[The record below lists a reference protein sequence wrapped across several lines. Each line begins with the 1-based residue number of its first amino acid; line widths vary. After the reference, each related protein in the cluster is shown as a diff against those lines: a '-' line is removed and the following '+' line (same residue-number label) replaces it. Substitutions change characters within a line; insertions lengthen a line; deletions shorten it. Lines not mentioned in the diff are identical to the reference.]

1 MNDEKKLK
9 GMVYILTNPSFDGWI
24 KIGQT
29 TDVKKRI
36 KDLSDKTSVPLSYR
50 LYATYRTN
58 KFVEVETVI
67 HNLID
72 TIDSRLRS
80 QELDEKGKII
90 RRREFFHTTPE
101 KAFKIFKEVAKLLD
115 ESEKVKLFEPT
126 EEQQK
131 EEEIIESIK
140 KQPKFTFKLLDI
152 PVGSKLTF
160 INDETKV
167 VVTLNDER
175 SVSFNDK
182 ETVLSEV
189 ARELLGWKRRP
200 QGTNYFL
207 YKGETLVQR
216 RERLSNLYED

>member
-115 ESEKVKLFEPT
+115 ESEKVKL
-126 EEQQK
+126 
-131 EEEIIESIK
+131 
-140 KQPKFTFKLLDI
+140 LDI

-216 RERLSNLYED
+216 RERLSNLNED